1 MHSQIAVDAY
11 KLYLS
16 FGGLHHREIEAT
28 MRAGGYPTFSRRVF
42 YDRKERGKIY
52 PGWIRKFNW
61 NEPPESPIG
70 SSAESEPPTGVPAA
84 ASASGVAMSA
94 GGQFLN
100 LTVWRFFRVFRGQI
114 VPVCYPC
121 PLSLSAAKIARKHA
135 GLEVM

>member
-1 MHSQIAVDAY
+1 MHSPIVSAAY

-16 FGGLHHREIEAT
+16 FGGLHHREIEAA

-42 YDRKERGKIY
+42 YDRKERGKIF
-52 PGWIRKFNW
+52 PGWIRKFKW
-61 NEPPESPIG
+61 NEPG

-84 ASASGVAMSA
+84 ASASGVAMLA
-94 GGQFLN
+94 GGQFFN

-121 PLSLSAAKIARKHA
+121 PLRLSAAKIARKHA
-135 GLEVM
+135 GLGVM